1 MQLMPRLLK
10 SAFLS
15 IRDAALVAGP
25 FIVLTLLLLVLAYWV
40 LDPTPPKRVVL
51 ATGPEQSAYEAFG
64 KQYQTA
70 LAKYGIELVLKPS
83 AGSLANLQSLKNDA
97 SDVTFG
103 FVQGGTTSLDE
114 AEGEGL
120 VSLGSLFYE
129 PVWVFYREAS
139 ATALTGK
146 PVLTQLTP
154 LKGWRISIGTEGS
167 GVPRLV
173 QRLLQANRIDP
184 AANTLLNLDATPA
197 VVELL
202 EGRID
207 ALVFASAPESPL
219 VQMLLATPGVKLFDF
234 SQAEAYARR
243 FAFLSH
249 VILPRG
255 IVEFGQDIPSQ
266 DYHLIA
272 PTATL
277 VAREKTHPALMQL
290 MVQAAS
296 DIHGTAGW
304 FRKAGEFPNARY
316 NEMPVATEAQ
326 RFYKDGAPLL
336 QRYLP
341 FWLANL
347 IERMWVV
354 LVSIIAVLL
363 PLSRVVP
370 PIYEFR
376 IRSRI
381 FRWYGQLR
389 AVEERLGTGTADKR
403 ALHEELDALES
414 KVEHVTVP
422 LSYADELYALR
433 GHIDM
438 VRSRLK
444 P

>member
-1 MQLMPRLLK
+1 MHGMPRLLK

-25 FIVLTLLLLVLAYWV
+25 FILLTLLLLVLAYWV
-40 LDPTPPKRVVL
+40 LNPTPPKRVVL

-83 AGSLANLQSLKNDA
+83 AGSLANLQALKDDK

-139 ATALTGK
+139 ATTLTGK
-146 PVLTQLTP
+146 PVLAQLTP
-154 LKGWRISIGTEGS
+154 LKGWRVSIGTEGS

-197 VVELL
+197 VVALL

-296 DIHGTAGW
+296 EIHGTAGW

-403 ALHEELDALES
+403 VLHEELDALES